1 MSSLFAKC
9 RNAPWLVFALVFA
22 WKIALFLLSSQ
33 PVPSNDAY
41 FYDGAV
47 VNQLLHGGY
56 FNPSIARVLPI
67 SGTEVFSA
75 YPPLYQGLLWLWM
88 SMFGTS
94 ALSAMALHL
103 VLFGGYTMVV
113 YLILKRIQCPVW
125 CFHLAGCYL
134 LLLTFHDRPDSLAH
148 LLGMLGIYAWIC
160 SRRVFN
166 NGAAPARA
174 TACLWSMAL
183 LTILALCTS
192 LQIGAIYLLWI
203 WLGILVTTLAGKDTF
218 PTLPMAATII
228 IPAALVLTVKFGHPH
243 LWTGF
248 LEHARQTPSLTGWRL
263 PAIGDV
269 LKVLRTTP
277 GICLVAVFLP
287 WTWFKQHNDI
297 EHIKYARHEFVLVPA
312 LLAALAVV
320 VACLFVLTPNAVAI
334 ANYLQPVIVASYL
347 AFCATILPDRLGQ
360 RLQVACLSLAV
371 LIGSARAIGMSTW
384 GLACAT
390 DVSYSSATRLVET
403 ELDALPPGTEVVIS
417 SPYLYAAAKH
427 NELSLIHSDWMGK
440 AWAVPPLTDLTA
452 LKALRPR
459 KMILSQFDYYRRHE
473 PVLEELEK
481 EPGLCEVS
489 ITNTAR
495 IPAPDSYPPLRRVI
509 QHISW
514 APIIVDLNWHNP
526 P

>member
-1 MSSLFAKC
+1 MPSFSAKY
-9 RNAPWLVFALVFA
+9 RNAPWLVFVLVFA
-22 WKIALFLLSSQ
+22 WKIALFIFSAQ

-56 FNPSIARVLPI
+56 FNPSIARVLPL

-88 SMFGTS
+88 SVFGTS

-103 VLFGGYTMVV
+103 LLFGGYALVV
-113 YLILKRIQCPVW
+113 FLILKRVQSSVW

-148 LLGMLGIYAWIC
+148 FLGMLGIYAWIC
-160 SRRVFN
+160 SRKIFN
-166 NGAAPARA
+166 NGVVPAQA
-174 TACLWSMAL
+174 NVCLWAMAIFS
-183 LTILALCTS
+183 ILALCTS
-192 LQIGAIYLLWI
+192 LQIGAIYFLWI
-203 WLGILVTTLAGKDTF
+203 WLGVLVTSLAGKDNF
-218 PTLPMAATII
+218 PKLPMAATVAV
-228 IPAALVLTVKFGHPH
+228 PAVLLLAVKYGYPH
-243 LWTGF
+243 LWAGF

-287 WTWFKQHNDI
+287 WTWFQQHNDI
-297 EHIKYARHEFVLVPA
+297 EHVEYARHEFVLVPA

-320 VACLFVLTPNAVAI
+320 VACLFVLTPNTVAI
-334 ANYLQPVIVASYL
+334 ANYLQPVIVAAYL
-347 AFCATILPDRLGQ
+347 AFCATILPDPRSR
-360 RLQVACLSLAV
+360 RLQVVCLSLAV
-371 LIGSARAIGMSTW
+371 IAGSTRAIGMSTW
-384 GLACAT
+384 GLACAR
-390 DVSYSSATRLVET
+390 DVSYSSATHLVEA
-403 ELDALPPGTEVVIS
+403 ELAALPAGTTVVVS
-417 SPYLYAAAKH
+417 SPFLYAAAKH
-427 NELSLIHSDWMGK
+427 NDLSLIHSDWMGK
-440 AWAVPPLTDLTA
+440 AWAAPPLSDLDA

-459 KMILSQFDYYRRHE
+459 KMILSQFDYYRRHQ
-473 PVLEELEK
+473 PVLEQLKK
-481 EPGLCEVS
+481 EPGLCDIS

-495 IPAPDSYPPLRRVI
+495 IPAPDSFPQLQRVV

-514 APIIVDLNWHNP
+514 APIIVNLDWHGP

>member
-22 WKIALFLLSSQ
+22 WKIALFALSAQ

-75 YPPLYQGLLWLWM
+75 YPPLYQATLWM
-88 SMFGTS
+88 WMSVFGTS
-94 ALSAMALHL
+94 ALSAMSLHL
-103 VLFGGYTMVV
+103 VLFGGYALVV
-113 YLILKRIQCPVW
+113 YLILKRIQSPVW
-125 CFHLAGCYL
+125 CFHMAGCYL

-148 LLGMLGIYAWIC
+148 LLGMLAIYAWIC
-160 SRRVFN
+160 SRRIFN
-166 NGAAPARA
+166 DGTAPAHA
-174 TACLWSMAL
+174 TTCLWAMAL
-183 LTILALCTS
+183 FTILALCTS

-203 WLGILVTTLAGKDTF
+203 WLGMLVTTVAGKEKF
-218 PTLPMAATII
+218 PALPMLTTVVV
-228 IPAALVLTVKFGHPH
+228 PAVLLFAVKLGCPH
-243 LWTGF
+243 LWAGF

-277 GICLVAVFLP
+277 GICLVAIFLP
-287 WTWFKQHNDI
+287 WSWFQQHNDI
-297 EHIKYARHEFVLVPA
+297 EHVKYARHEFVLVPA
-312 LLAALAVV
+312 LLAAVAVV
-320 VACLFVLTPNAVAI
+320 VACLFILTPNTVAI

-347 AFCATILPDRLGQ
+347 AFCATILPHPRNR

-371 LIGSARAIGMSTW
+371 MIGSARAIGMSTW

-390 DVSYSSATRLVET
+390 DVSYSSATHRIEA
-403 ELDALPPGTEVVIS
+403 ELAALPPGSTVVIS
-417 SPYLYAAAKH
+417 SPFLYGAAKYK
-427 NELSLIHSDWMGK
+427 ELSLVHSDWMGK
-440 AWAVPPLTDLTA
+440 AWQIPPLTDLQA
-452 LKALRPR
+452 LEALRPR
-459 KMILSQFDYYRRHE
+459 KMILSQFDFYRRHE
-473 PVLEELEK
+473 PVLEQLQK

-495 IPAPDSYPPLRRVI
+495 IPAPDSYPPLRRVV
-509 QHISW
+509 QHVSW
-514 APIIVDLNWHNP
+514 APIIVDLDWHGP

>member
-1 MSSLFAKC
+1 MSSFFAKC

-22 WKIALFLLSSQ
+22 WKIVLFVLSAQ

-56 FNPSIARVLPI
+56 FNPTIARVLPI
-67 SGTEVFSA
+67 SGTEIFSA
-75 YPPLYQGLLWLWM
+75 YPPLYQALLWLWM
-88 SMFGTS
+88 SVLGTS

-103 VLFGGYTMVV
+103 VLFGGYALVV
-113 YLILKRIQCPVW
+113 YLILKRIQSPVW
-125 CFHLAGCYL
+125 CFHLAGGYL

-160 SRRVFN
+160 SRKIFN
-166 NGAAPARA
+166 DGNVPARA
-174 TACLWSMAL
+174 TVCLWAMAL
-183 LTILALCTS
+183 FAILALCTS
-192 LQIGAIYLLWI
+192 LQIGAIYLSWI
-203 WLGILVTTLAGKDTF
+203 WLGILFTTLAGKDKF
-218 PTLPMAATII
+218 PALPMAATIFV
-228 IPAALVLTVKFGHPH
+228 PAALVLMVKFGCPH
-243 LWTGF
+243 LWAGF

-287 WTWFKQHNDI
+287 WTWFKQQNDI

-320 VACLFVLTPNAVAI
+320 VACLFVLTPNTVAI
-334 ANYLQPVIVASYL
+334 ANYLQPVIVATYL
-347 AFCATILPDRLGQ
+347 AVCATIIPNPRSR

-371 LIGSARAIGMSTW
+371 LIGSSRAIGMSTW
-384 GLACAT
+384 GLACAS
-390 DVSYSSATRLVET
+390 DVSYSSATRLIET
-403 ELDALPPGTEVVIS
+403 ELTSLPPGSKVVIS
-417 SPYLYAAAKH
+417 SPFLYAAAKH
-427 NELSLIHSDWMGK
+427 NELSLVHSDWMGK
-440 AWAVPPLTDLTA
+440 AWANPPLTDLDA

-459 KMILSQFDYYRRHE
+459 KMVLSQFDYYRRHQ
-473 PVLEELEK
+473 PVLEQLEK
-481 EPGLCEVS
+481 EPGLCDVS
-489 ITNTAR
+489 VTNTAR
-495 IPAPDSYPPLRRVI
+495 IPAPDSYPSLRRVV

>member
-1 MSSLFAKC
+1 MPAFSAKY

-22 WKIALFLLSSQ
+22 WKIALFVLSAQ

-47 VNQLLHGGY
+47 VNQLLYGGY

-75 YPPLYQGLLWLWM
+75 YPPLYQVLLWLWM
-88 SMFGTS
+88 SAFGTS

-103 VLFGGYTMVV
+103 LLFGGYALVV
-113 YLILKRIQCPVW
+113 YQILHRIQLPVW

-148 LLGMLGIYAWIC
+148 PLGMLGIYALIC
-160 SRRVFN
+160 SRRIFN
-166 NGAAPARA
+166 SGIVPAHA
-174 TACLWSMAL
+174 IACLWAMVLFSV
-183 LTILALCTS
+183 LALCTS
-192 LQIGAIYLLWI
+192 LQIGAIYFLWI
-203 WLGILVTTLAGKDTF
+203 WLGILVTTLAGRDKF
-218 PTLPMAATII
+218 PALPMAATII
-228 IPAALVLTVKFGHPH
+228 VPATLILAVKFGCPH
-243 LWTGF
+243 LWAGF
-248 LEHARQTPSLTGWRL
+248 LEHARQTTSLTGWRL
-263 PAIGDV
+263 PGIGDA

-287 WTWFKQHNDI
+287 WTWFKQQNDN

-320 VACLFVLTPNAVAI
+320 VACLFVLTPNTVAI
-334 ANYLQPVIVASYL
+334 ANYLQPVIVATYL
-347 AFCATILPDRLGQ
+347 AVCATILPDGRSR

-371 LIGSARAIGMSTW
+371 LVGSTRAIGMSTW

-390 DVSYSSATRLVET
+390 DVNYSSATRLIET
-403 ELDALPPGTEVVIS
+403 ELTTLPPGSIVVIS
-417 SPYLYAAAKH
+417 SPFLYAAAKH
-427 NELSLIHSDWMGK
+427 NELSLVHSDWMGK
-440 AWAVPPLTDLTA
+440 AWANPPLTDLQA
-452 LKALRPR
+452 LESLRPR

-473 PVLEELEK
+473 PVLEQLEK
-481 EPGLCEVS
+481 KPDLCDVS

-495 IPAPDSYPPLRRVI
+495 IPAPDSYPSLQRVV

>member
-1 MSSLFAKC
+1 MPSLSAKC

-22 WKIALFLLSSQ
+22 WKIALFVLSAQ

-56 FNPSIARVLPI
+56 YNPTLFRVLPI

-75 YPPLYQGLLWLWM
+75 YPPLYQGLLWVWM
-88 SMFGTS
+88 SVFGTS
-94 ALSAMALHL
+94 AVSAMVLHL
-103 VLFGGYTMVV
+103 VLFGGYALVL
-113 YLILKRIQCPVW
+113 YLILKRIQPPVW

-134 LLLTFHDRPDSLAH
+134 FLLTFHDRPDSLAH

-160 SRRVFN
+160 SRRIFN
-166 NGAAPARA
+166 HGTVPAHA
-174 TACLWSMAL
+174 TAGLWAMAMF
-183 LTILALCTS
+183 TVLALCTS

-203 WLGILVTTLAGKDTF
+203 WLGMLVTTLAGKDKF
-218 PTLPMAATII
+218 PTLPMVTTIVL
-228 IPAALVLTVKFGHPH
+228 PTALVLAVKFGYPH
-243 LWTGF
+243 LWAGF
-248 LEHARQTPSLTGWRL
+248 LEHAGQTPSLTGWRL
-263 PAIGDV
+263 PAIGDI

-277 GICLVAVFLP
+277 GICLVAIFLP
-287 WTWFKQHNDI
+287 WSWFQQHSDVD
-297 EHIKYARHEFVLVPA
+297 HAKYVRHEFILVPA

-320 VACLFVLTPNAVAI
+320 VACLFILTANTVAI

-347 AFCATILPDRLGQ
+347 AFCAAILPNLRSR
-360 RLQVACLSLAV
+360 RLQVACLWLAV
-371 LIGSARAIGMSTW
+371 IIGSTRAIGMSTW
-384 GLACAT
+384 GLACAS
-390 DVSYSSATRLVET
+390 DVSYSSATHRIED
-403 ELDALPPGTEVVIS
+403 ELATLPPGTKVVIS
-417 SPYLYAAAKH
+417 SPFLYGAAKH

-440 AWAVPPLTDLTA
+440 ASAVPPLTDLQE
-452 LKALRPR
+452 LEALRPR

-473 PVLEELEK
+473 PVLEQLEK
-481 EPGLCEVS
+481 EPGLCDVS
-489 ITNTAR
+489 ITNTAG
-495 IPAPDSYPPLRRVI
+495 IPAPDSYPSLRRVV